1 MASSLL
7 CPLFLVKALTRKRS
21 RFDGVTLAACAVTVV
36 AVVVFVAAGHPY
48 QTWIQALLVVGAVA
62 AVLVVAHPRLDMV
75 QLSAAGLRAQRTQ
88 RRVAFRQVMLT
99 STIFLILAGSVV
111 FMPEIAAQRAADELA
126 SRVLV
131 REQDRLSADVRAIAG
146 QTSLAQS
153 SAAGQNLQQTY
164 CMTAGGFV
172 LFRQRDGTS
181 FAWGDVPPVADAIHW
196 KTGIVQTLRQPREEG
211 TEPGVWLML
220 TVTTAEGDIILGVP
234 ASVSRVESAR
244 ARLSAIIALAAGAV
258 IVAASTWFLATV
270 ALKPVV
276 STVEHLE
283 QFASDA
289 GHELRGPLASILV
302 NVEVALGSPKLPGEV
317 RDRLEA
323 VMRQAQRATSLSNS
337 FIMLARLDE
346 VRPSMTDHVTVS
358 DVADEMRTRF
368 QSELK
373 ARGVTIVATGENL
386 TVATNRELLLLAL
399 DGLMS
404 NAVRY
409 APVGSAVRLDACL
422 LPDGRTRLM
431 VADSGPGLS
440 SDEAA
445 HVFDRFWRADIS
457 RNRDTGGVGLGLAIV
472 AKAAE
477 ALGGSVAT
485 DADVGHGA
493 VFSLFLPRTAAS

>member
-1 MASSLL
+1 MTLA
-7 CPLFLVKALTRKRS
+7 VG
-21 RFDGVTLAACAVTVV
+21 GVTV
-36 AVVVFVAAGHPY
+36 ASVVVFLAAGHPY

-62 AVLVVAHPRLDMV
+62 AVLAVAHPRLGLV
-75 QLSAAGLRAQRTQ
+75 QLSAAGRRAQRSQ
-88 RRVAFRQVMLT
+88 RRVAFRQVVLT
-99 STIFLILAGSVV
+99 SAIFLVLASSVV

-131 REQDRLSADVRAIAG
+131 REQDRLSADVRSIVG

-172 LFRQRDGTS
+172 LFRQHDGTAV
-181 FAWGDVPPVADAIHW
+181 AWGDVPAVANRIHW
-196 KTGIVQTLRQPREEG
+196 KTGIVQTLRQARGEG
-211 TEPGVWLML
+211 IEPGVWLIL
-220 TVTTAEGDIILGVP
+220 TMTTAEGDIILGVP

-244 ARLSAIIALAAGAV
+244 ARLTAIIALAAGAI
-258 IVAASTWFLATV
+258 IVATSTWFLTTV

-276 STVEHLE
+276 SAVEHLE

-289 GHELRGPLASILV
+289 GHELRGPLASICV
-302 NVEVALGSPKLPGEV
+302 NTEVALASSELPGEV
-317 RDRLEA
+317 RERLEA

-337 FIMLARLDE
+337 FITLARLDE
-346 VRPSMTDHVTVS
+346 VRPSMTDHVTIS

-373 ARGVTIVATGENL
+373 ARSVTIVASGEEL
-386 TVATNRELLLLAL
+386 VVVTNRDLLLVIL
-399 DGLMS
+399 DGLVS
-404 NAVRY
+404 NALRY
-409 APVGSAVRLDACL
+409 GPSGSTVRLDASSMH
-422 LPDGRTRLM
+422 DGRTRFA

-440 SDEAA
+440 PDEAA

-477 ALGGSVAT
+477 ALGGSVTAEST
-485 DADVGHGA
+485 VGQGA
-493 VFSLFLPRTAAS
+493 VFSLFLPRTAAP

>member
-1 MASSLL
+1 MA
-7 CPLFLVKALTRKRS
+7 TGRHS
-21 RFDGVTLAACAVTVV
+21 RFDGVTLAVGGVTVASV
-36 AVVVFVAAGHPY
+36 LIFLAAGHPY
-48 QTWIQALLVVGAVA
+48 QTWIQVLLVVGAVA
-62 AVLVVAHPRLDMV
+62 AVLVVAHPRMDLV
-75 QLSAAGLRAQRTQ
+75 QLSAAGRRAQRTQ
-88 RRVAFRQVMLT
+88 RHVAWRQVMLT
-99 STIFLILAGSVV
+99 SAIFLILASSVV

-131 REQDRLSADVRAIAG
+131 REQDRLSADVHSIVG
-146 QTSLAQS
+146 QTSVAQS
-153 SAAGQNLQQTY
+153 SAAGQDLQQTY

-181 FAWGDVPPVADAIHW
+181 VAWGDVPPVADAIHW

-220 TVTTAEGDIILGVP
+220 TSTTAEGDIILGVP

-244 ARLSAIIALAAGAV
+244 ARLSAIIALAAGAI
-258 IVAASTWFLATV
+258 IVATSTWFLTTV

-302 NVEVALGSPKLPGEV
+302 NVDVALGSSELPGEV
-317 RDRLEA
+317 RDRLQA

-346 VRPSMTDHVTVS
+346 VRPSTTDHVTIS

-368 QSELK
+368 QSELRS
-373 ARGVTIVATGENL
+373 RGMTIVASGEEL
-386 TVATNRELLLLAL
+386 VVVTNRDLLLVIL
-399 DGLMS
+399 DGLVS
-404 NAVRY
+404 NALRY
-409 APVGSAVRLDACL
+409 GPSGSIVRLDASL
-422 LPDGRTRLM
+422 MRDGRTRFA

-440 SDEAA
+440 PDEAA

-477 ALGGSVAT
+477 ALGGSVTAESN
-485 DADVGHGA
+485 VGQGA
-493 VFSLFLPRTAAS
+493 VFSLFLPRAAAP

>member
-1 MASSLL
+1 M
-7 CPLFLVKALTRKRS
+7 
-21 RFDGVTLAACAVTVV
+21 TLAVGGATVV
-36 AVVVFVAAGHPY
+36 GVIVFVAAGHPY
-48 QTWIQALLVVGAVA
+48 QTWIQALLVVGAVV
-62 AVLVVAHPRLDMV
+62 AVLMVARPRLDVV
-75 QLSAAGLRAQRTQ
+75 QLSAVGRRAQRVQ
-88 RRVAFRQVMLT
+88 RRVAFRQVVLT
-99 STIFLILAGSVV
+99 SAVFLVLAGSVV
-111 FMPEIAAQRAADELA
+111 FMPEMAAQRAADELA

-146 QTSLAQS
+146 QTSPAQS
-153 SAAGQNLQQTY
+153 SAAGQDLQQTY

-181 FAWGDVPPVADAIHW
+181 VAWGDVPAVADTIRW
-196 KTGIVQTLRQPREEG
+196 KTGIVQTLRQRREEG
-211 TEPGVWLML
+211 VEPGVWLML
-220 TVTTAEGDIILGVP
+220 TVTTVEGDIILGVP

-258 IVAASTWFLATV
+258 IVATSTWFLTTV

-289 GHELRGPLASILV
+289 GHELRGPLASIRV
-302 NVEVALGSPKLPGEV
+302 NVEVALGSSELPGEV
-317 RDRLEA
+317 RERLEA

-337 FIMLARLDE
+337 FILLARLDE
-346 VRPSMTDHVTVS
+346 VRPSTTDHVTIS
-358 DVADEMRTRF
+358 GVADELRARF

-373 ARGVTIVATGENL
+373 ARGVTLTATGKNL

-409 APVGSAVRLDACL
+409 APAGSTVRLDVCPM
-422 LPDGRTRLM
+422 PDGRTRLM

-440 SDEAA
+440 SEQVA
-445 HVFDRFWRADIS
+445 HVFDRFWRADVS

-472 AKAAE
+472 VKAAE
-477 ALGGSVAT
+477 ALGGSITAESN
-485 DADVGHGA
+485 VGQGA
-493 VFSLFLPRTAAS
+493 VFSLFLPRSATP